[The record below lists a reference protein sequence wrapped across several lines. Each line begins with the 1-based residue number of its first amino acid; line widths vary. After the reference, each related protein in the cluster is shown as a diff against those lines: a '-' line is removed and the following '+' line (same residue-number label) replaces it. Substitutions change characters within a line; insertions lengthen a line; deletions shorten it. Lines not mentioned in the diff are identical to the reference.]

1 MNDMDWEFNIDKIIN
16 DFKYEP
22 VYDIYIAIENLLL
35 ADDEYQNN
43 HSTYNKIFSINDCKK
58 LLDTYIT
65 DASTK
70 HTLKRLYFQCIKKSI
85 PTTATSDS

>member
-35 ADDEYQNN
+35 ADDEYQ
-43 HSTYNKIFSINDCKK
+43 KFRLSIHCVFDC
-58 LLDTYIT
+58 
-65 DASTK
+65 
-70 HTLKRLYFQCIKKSI
+70 CIKYYLKKFGIKLSF
-85 PTTATSDS
+85 SF